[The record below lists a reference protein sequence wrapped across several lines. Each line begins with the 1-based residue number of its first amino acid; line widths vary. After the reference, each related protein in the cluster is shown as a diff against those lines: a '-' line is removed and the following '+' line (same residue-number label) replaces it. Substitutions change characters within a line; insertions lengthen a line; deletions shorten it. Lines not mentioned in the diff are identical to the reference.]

1 MKSLSKMIISDYLDK
16 VDLDV
21 TRVLSGTCLLGR
33 NALGVAA
40 SCRCM
45 C

>member
-1 MKSLSKMIISDYLDK
+1 MKSLSKMIISDY
-16 VDLDV
+16 LDV